1 MKETISHLSNSTSE
15 EALRAVENRELTPFL
30 QVRHA
35 KYIKWTRSED
45 NILVGQ
51 IPYLRA
57 GKSGLSLYK
66 FRLQPVTNDRINITV
81 VATSLVYILW
91 PLAFILFLL
100 IFFVPVI
107 IPIILL
113 LLVNNTL
120 GKIQED
126 LRQALEAWDKTQIKR
141 V

>member
-15 EALRAVENRELTPFL
+15 EALRAVENGELIPFL
-30 QVRHA
+30 QVRLA
-35 KYIKWTRSED
+35 KRIKWTRSEG
-45 NILVGQ
+45 NILVGRL
-51 IPYLRA
+51 PYS
-57 GKSGLSLYK
+57 KSGLSMYK

-81 VATSLVYILW
+81 VASRFVYILW
-91 PLAFILFLL
+91 PMAFVLGLL
-100 IFFVPVI
+100 MFCVGVI

-113 LLVNNTL
+113 LMTNNML
-120 GKIQED
+120 GKIPED

>member
-15 EALRAVENRELTPFL
+15 EALRVVENGELTPFL

-35 KYIKWTRSED
+35 KYIKWARSEG

-51 IPYLRA
+51 IPFLQA

-81 VATSLVYILW
+81 VATSLVYILV
-91 PLAFILFLL
+91 PLAFILGLL
-100 IFFVPVI
+100 MFCVTVI

-113 LLVNNTL
+113 LFINNTL

>member
-15 EALRAVENRELTPFL
+15 EALRAVENGELTPFL

-35 KYIKWTRSED
+35 KYIKWTRSEG

-51 IPYLRA
+51 IPFLQA

-66 FRLQPVTNDRINITV
+66 FRLQPVTNDRINIAV

-91 PLAFILFLL
+91 PLLFIVCLLF
-100 IFFVPVI
+100 FCVPVI

-113 LLVNNTL
+113 LLINNTI

-126 LRQALEAWDKTQIKR
+126 LRQALEAWDKAQIKR